1 MNPKKIFRRKES
13 SILTYFLSLLLGLQL
28 TIFSF
33 LYFGFE
39 FPEINGV
46 LKKFHPIFN
55 HLKIEKVRFHKNS
68 LFIKSVF
75 LRDEYGSNLAR
86 GENIELKFRSFWDVI
101 SFYPKMVK
109 ADQISTL
116 TTNNK
121 ETIKI
126 EQLIVQNALNNI
138 KIFSSFENEFSV
150 INLRG
155 LIEKKEIEISTSQGE
170 IDITKFTNS
179 INILTKQLNDYTKYL
194 KPFNFNNLTFAI
206 SSLGIK

>member
-13 SILTYFLSLLLGLQL
+13 SILTYFLSLLLGLQF

-33 LYFGFE
+33 FYFGFE

-55 HLKIEKVRFHKNS
+55 HLKIDRVRFHKNN
-68 LFIKSVF
+68 LYIKSIV
-75 LRDEYGSNLAR
+75 LHDEYGNNIAK
-86 GENIELKFRSFWDVI
+86 GENIEFKFRSFWDVI
-101 SFYPKMVK
+101 SFYPKVVK

-116 TTNNK
+116 TGNNK
-121 ETIKI
+121 EVIKI
-126 EQLIVQNALNNI
+126 EQLIVQNALNKI
-138 KIFSSFENEFSV
+138 KIFSSIENEFSV

-155 LIEKKEIEISTSQGE
+155 SIEKKEHEISTSKGE

-179 INILTKQLNDYTKYL
+179 
-194 KPFNFNNLTFAI
+194 
-206 SSLGIK
+206 